1 MSTFGIIIEARTKS
15 TRLPNKVLLK
25 LGGDNVLNFLIKRLK
40 PISKK
45 YNAKIVVATTTEK
58 EDFKIIQSLKGT
70 KIFTFRG
77 STDNVLQR
85 VISAANKY
93 NIDFII
99 RVTSDCP
106 LVDVDLIEQS
116 IKIFLN
122 NKVDIVTNAHVRSY
136 PDGMDV
142 EIIKLK
148 ALKKAL
154 KLVKKD
160 NEMLE
165 HLSLGI
171 KKNSR
176 YFSII
181 NLVAPPNMFYPQIGV
196 TLDEKEDYILIQ
208 KIVNFFKKR
217 KKNLN
222 CLDILNY
229 VIKNKKILMI
239 NKKIKR
245 TTYSV

>member
-1 MSTFGIIIEARTKS
+1 MSAFGIIIEARTKS

-25 LGGDNVLNFLIKRLK
+25 LGNENVLNYLIKRLK

-45 YNAKIVVATTTEK
+45 YNAKIIVATTTEK
-58 EDFKIIQSLKGT
+58 EDLKIIQSLKNK
-70 KIFTFRG
+70 KIFTYRG

-85 VISAANKY
+85 VIESANKY
-93 NIDFII
+93 KINFII

-106 LVDVDLIEQS
+106 LIDTDLIEQS

-148 ALKKAL
+148 ALKKVF

-160 NEMLE
+160 KEMLE
-165 HLSLGI
+165 HVSLGI
-171 KKNSR
+171 KKYSK

-181 NLVAPPNMFYPQIGV
+181 NLLAPPNMFYPAIGV
-196 TLDEKEDYILIQ
+196 TLDEKEDYILIK
-208 KIVNFFKKR
+208 KIVNFFKNKE
-217 KKNLN
+217 NFN
-222 CLDILNY
+222 CIDILNY
-229 VIKNKKILMI
+229 LKKNKKIFMI

>member
-1 MSTFGIIIEARTKS
+1 MSSFGFIIEARSKS

-25 LGGDNVLNFLIKRLK
+25 LDNDTVLSFLTKRLK
-40 PISKK
+40 LISKK
-45 YNAKIVVATTTEK
+45 YKAKIIVATTTEK
-58 EDFKIIQSLKGT
+58 EDLKIIKSLKG
-70 KIFTFRG
+70 KKVFIYRG
-77 STDNVLQR
+77 SNNNVLDR
-85 VISAANKY
+85 VIKAANKY
-93 NIDFII
+93 KIDSII

-106 LVDVDLIEQS
+106 LIDTDLIKQS
-116 IKIFLN
+116 IQIFLN
-122 NKVDIVTNAHVRSY
+122 NKADIVTNAHVRSY

-148 ALKKAL
+148 ALKKVSQ
-154 KLVKKD
+154 LVKKD

-165 HLSLGI
+165 HLSLGF
-171 KKNSR
+171 KKYAK

-181 NLVAPPNMFYPQIGV
+181 NLVAPPNMFFPKMGL
-196 TLDEKEDYILIQ
+196 TLDEEEDYILIK

-217 KKNLN
+217 KKNFN
-222 CLDILNY
+222 CLDIVNY
-229 VIKNKKILMI
+229 VNKNKKILKI